1 MPNIERIISEFGNK
15 QAIIEFVP
23 KTFVPGQNTY
33 NIKYTFTDANG
44 TTEYIEWEL
53 IPSTNKIPA
62 LRIAGANPDDPDASL
77 GYYMGLLLPSSLL
90 WYANFTIGA
99 SPLTDFGISSYSQ
112 TASTIN
118 TLPVTM
124 MTPYG
129 ILIQNFSQALS
140 DEDPIRIEIDSDI
153 PIFMSELNLIEPSP
167 SGSIGEA
174 YSVTSV
180 AEDNTSI
187 TNCVSGDMSAM
198 SNAVNYDGQSTADTI
213 PRNKVYFINNRL
225 KKNGVI
231 IETKRNEFQIA
242 PDGRMWLVAPQHSN
256 TGQSY
261 NMTLYMQG
269 TGMTFKHRT
278 PGSPWTVKHL
288 LTPTLSKY
296 YYGEWTDYNNGD
308 FYNTINNTN
317 IPIFADT
324 ETGDRYGDGLIDEDM
339 ALNAGELENRR
350 STTGTDLESTDI
362 PNITVGASGI
372 GCNVWALDRG
382 NINSIMSILFDD
394 DQTIIDDI
402 KKGTWLWGNNP
413 ADFIISC
420 YFVPFDITN
429 FYDTT
434 TERVYL
440 GFYDTNLDYTR
451 VKESKSSG
459 QRITLVN
466 TTIDSVYGDWRD
478 YTNFKYEIYL
488 PYVGFYPLDVMSYLN
503 KTLTVEMAF
512 DIMTH
517 NIRYYLF
524 ANGKIVDRVDGSV
537 GYDIPLMATDQ
548 VNKAKSDL
556 AGITNIV
563 KGGIGMV
570 SGGITM
576 GQGYSTAGTLP
587 GGGGANDTLI
597 AQGRAGII
605 GGAMDAVK
613 GIGQMAQYPKQEIVG
628 NISSSMNIYDINYA
642 YLKITE
648 KDTLK
653 PDQLNTL
660 YNYPSY
666 FMGNVSELSGY
677 TEIVD
682 IRFSCTGTE
691 NEINEIFSLLRNGV
705 IL

>member
-1 MPNIERIISEFGNK
+1 MAINNKIVLNSITWNVTGTINIPGTEFEEKDTYTLKITIADDLGNEAEYIYEVTNALGHYPAMAISGEYNDPPAPHSMFYVATVGQACAPDIVLRNITSNITFNLVSSTGDTTIYDATLYGDDIKSITIQKTPGTSPWLNQASTSVNIEADFPLFIGEHD
-15 QAIIEFVP
+15 
-23 KTFVPGQNTY
+23 TY
-33 NIKYTFTDANG
+33 SDA
-44 TTEYIEWEL
+44 YIELDTYEYDPTIQGVYL
-53 IPSTNKIPA
+53 AEVALAGDYTNV
-62 LRIAGANPDDPDASL
+62 
-77 GYYMGLLLPSSLL
+77 
-90 WYANFTIGA
+90 
-99 SPLTDFGISSYSQ
+99 PL
-112 TASTIN
+112 
-118 TLPVTM
+118 
-124 MTPYG
+124 
-129 ILIQNFSQALS
+129 
-140 DEDPIRIEIDSDI
+140 
-153 PIFMSELNLIEPSP
+153 
-167 SGSIGEA
+167 
-174 YSVTSV
+174 
-180 AEDNTSI
+180 
-187 TNCVSGDMSAM
+187 
-198 SNAVNYDGQSTADTI
+198 AVNSFNVEDTI
-213 PRNKVYFINNRL
+213 PKNKIYFIHNRL
-225 KKNGVI
+225 KKNGTI

-242 PDGRMWLVAPQHSN
+242 PNGRIWLVAPEHSN

-278 PGSPWTVKHL
+278 PGSPWTVEHL
-288 LTPTLSKY
+288 LTPTFSKY

-308 FYNTINNTN
+308 FYNAINNTN

-324 ETGDRYGDGLIDEDM
+324 TAGDAYGDGLIGEDM
-339 ALNAGELENRR
+339 ALNAGELEDRR
-350 STTGTDLESTDI
+350 STAGTDLESTDI

-382 NINSIMSILFDD
+382 NLNSIMSILFDD

-402 KKGTWLWGNNP
+402 KNGTWLWGNNP
-413 ADFIISC
+413 VDFIISC
-420 YFVPFDITN
+420 YFVPFAISN

-570 SGGITM
+570 SGGMTM

-587 GGGGANDTLI
+587 GGGGADDTLI

-677 TEIVD
+677 TEIAD
-682 IRFSCTGTE
+682 IRFSCSGTE

>member
-1 MPNIERIISEFGNK
+1 MGDIMVAEYGSNQINLHFTPSEFH
-15 QAIIEFVP
+15 
-23 KTFVPGQNTY
+23 TGQEKY
-33 NIKYTFTDANG
+33 HIKWTFTFGSREQWFEFELTPTTAQIPAARIG
-44 TTEYIEWEL
+44 TASISSPGDVAWFVALNPPEIRTTLYMQVSSAYSTGVGAFELVDSGGDTIITMDTWYRTGLKEFFGTVADCSLDVTIEADFPIFGTDWEL
-53 IPSTNKIPA
+53 NSAQQTYQVGDAYKI
-62 LRIAGANPDDPDASL
+62 
-77 GYYMGLLLPSSLL
+77 
-90 WYANFTIGA
+90 
-99 SPLTDFGISSYSQ
+99 
-112 TASTIN
+112 
-118 TLPVTM
+118 
-124 MTPYG
+124 
-129 ILIQNFSQALS
+129 
-140 DEDPIRIEIDSDI
+140 
-153 PIFMSELNLIEPSP
+153 
-167 SGSIGEA
+167 
-174 YSVTSV
+174 
-180 AEDNTSI
+180 TSI
-187 TNCVSGDMSAM
+187 ADDESYVNNCVAGDMSDIT
-198 SNAVNYDGQSTADTI
+198 NALNYLDVADTI
-213 PRNKVYFINNRL
+213 PRNKIYWIYNRL
-225 KKNGVI
+225 KKNGTI

-242 PDGRMWLVAPQHSN
+242 PGGRIWLVAPQHDN

-269 TGMTFKHRT
+269 TGLTFKHRT
-278 PGSPWTVKHL
+278 PGSPWTVEHL

-308 FYNTINNTN
+308 FYNAINNTN

-324 ETGDRYGDGLIDEDM
+324 QTGDAYGDGLIGEDM
-339 ALNAGELENRR
+339 ALNAGEVEDRR

-382 NINSIMSILFDD
+382 NLNSIMSILFDD

-402 KKGTWLWGNNP
+402 KNGTWLWGNNP

-420 YFVPFDITN
+420 YFVPFAISN

-556 AGITNIV
+556 AGITNVV
-563 KGGIGMV
+563 KGGVEMAGGVSTGNIGMLAKGGMDTFKGV
-570 SGGITM
+570 QSGF
-576 GQGYSTAGTLP
+576 A
-587 GGGGANDTLI
+587 
-597 AQGRAGII
+597 
-605 GGAMDAVK
+605 
-613 GIGQMAQYPKQEIVG
+613 YPKQEIVG
-628 NISSSMNIYDINYA
+628 NVSSSMNIYDINYA

-653 PDQLNTL
+653 PDKLNTI

-666 FMGNVSELSGY
+666 FIGNVSELSGY
-677 TEIVD
+677 TIID
-682 IRFSCTGTE
+682 DLQFACTGTSE
-691 NEINEIFSLLRNGV
+691 EINEILSLLRGGA

>member
-1 MPNIERIISEFGNK
+1 MSDVLFAKYNANEFTLHVNPAETFTPGQSKYHLKWLFEFGSLS
-15 QAIIEFVP
+15 
-23 KTFVPGQNTY
+23 KTFEYELTPQSGVLPAVRVSSYTPDTIGPCTY
-33 NIKYTFTDANG
+33 YKVVTA
-44 TTEYIEWEL
+44 
-53 IPSTNKIPA
+53 PA
-62 LRIAGANPDDPDASL
+62 MSPTLT
-77 GYYMGLLLPSSLL
+77 MV
-90 WYANFTIGA
+90 IGA
-99 SPLTDFGISSYSQ
+99 SSL
-112 TASTIN
+112 IN
-118 TLPVTM
+118 TGITDAQLVHYEGDLPINMLNWWQPDGYSFVGTVADCNVDI
-124 MTPYG
+124 T
-129 ILIQNFSQALS
+129 
-140 DEDPIRIEIDSDI
+140 IEADF
-153 PIFMSELNLIEPSP
+153 PIFASNWVQGTTALAYQVGEYYECDSLADDESDVVSCVGGDLSVLTRALN
-167 SGSIGEA
+167 
-174 YSVTSV
+174 YTSV
-180 AEDNTSI
+180 
-187 TNCVSGDMSAM
+187 
-198 SNAVNYDGQSTADTI
+198 ADTI
-213 PRNKVYFINNRL
+213 PRNKIYYIYNRL

-242 PDGRMWLVAPQHSN
+242 PGGRIWLVAPQHGN

-278 PGSPWTVKHL
+278 PGSPWTVEHL

-324 ETGDRYGDGLIDEDM
+324 TAGDAYGDGLIGEDQ
-339 ALNAGELENRR
+339 ALNAGELEDRR
-350 STTGTDLESTDI
+350 TTTGSDLESTDI

-382 NINSIMSILFDD
+382 NLNSIMSILFDD

-402 KKGTWLWGNNP
+402 KNGTWLWGNNP

-420 YFVPFDITN
+420 YFVPFAITN

-556 AGITNIV
+556 AGITNVV
-563 KGGIGMV
+563 KGGVELAGGVATGNIGMLAKGGMDTFKGV
-570 SGGITM
+570 QSGF
-576 GQGYSTAGTLP
+576 A
-587 GGGGANDTLI
+587 
-597 AQGRAGII
+597 
-605 GGAMDAVK
+605 
-613 GIGQMAQYPKQEIVG
+613 YPKQEIVG
-628 NISSSMNIYDINYA
+628 NVSSSMNIYDINYA

-653 PDQLNTL
+653 PDKLNTL

-666 FMGNVSELSGY
+666 FIGNVSELSGY
-677 TEIVD
+677 TIID
-682 IRFSCTGTE
+682 DLQFSCTGTSE
-691 NEINEIFSLLRNGV
+691 EINEILSLLRGGV

>member
-1 MPNIERIISEFGNK
+1 MVIDNKTVLNSLTWHVTGTINIPGTEFEEKDTYTLKITIADDLGNEAEYIYEVTNALEHYPALAISGEYNDPPAPHAMFYVATVGQACAPFIVLRNITSNITFNLVSSSGDTTIYDATLYGDDIKSITIQKTPGTSPWLNQASTSVNIEADFPLFIGEHD
-15 QAIIEFVP
+15 
-23 KTFVPGQNTY
+23 TY
-33 NIKYTFTDANG
+33 
-44 TTEYIEWEL
+44 
-53 IPSTNKIPA
+53 S
-62 LRIAGANPDDPDASL
+62 DASIEL
-77 GYYMGLLLPSSLL
+77 DTYEYDP
-90 WYANFTIGA
+90 TIQGVYLA
-99 SPLTDFGISSYSQ
+99 EVALAGDYTNVPL
-112 TASTIN
+112 
-118 TLPVTM
+118 
-124 MTPYG
+124 
-129 ILIQNFSQALS
+129 
-140 DEDPIRIEIDSDI
+140 
-153 PIFMSELNLIEPSP
+153 
-167 SGSIGEA
+167 
-174 YSVTSV
+174 
-180 AEDNTSI
+180 
-187 TNCVSGDMSAM
+187 
-198 SNAVNYDGQSTADTI
+198 AVNGFSVEDTI
-213 PRNKVYFINNRL
+213 PKNKIYFINNRL
-225 KKNGVI
+225 KKNGTI

-242 PDGRMWLVAPQHSN
+242 PNGRIWLVAPEHSS

-278 PGSPWTVKHL
+278 PGSPWTVEHL

-296 YYGEWTDYNNGD
+296 YYGDWTDYGNGD

-324 ETGDRYGDGLIDEDM
+324 QTGDRYGDGLIGEDM
-339 ALNAGELENRR
+339 ALNAGEHEDRR
-350 STTGTDLESTDI
+350 ATTGSDLESTDI

-382 NINSIMSILFDD
+382 NLKSIMSILFDD
-394 DQTIIDDI
+394 DQTVIDDI

-420 YFVPFDITN
+420 YFVPFAITN

-440 GFYDTNLDYTR
+440 GFYDTKHDYTR
-451 VKESKSSG
+451 VKETKSSG

-488 PYVGFYPLDVMSYLN
+488 PYIGFYPLDVMSYLN

-556 AGITNIV
+556 SGITNVV
-563 KGGIGMV
+563 KGGVELAGGVATGNIGMLAKGGMDTFKGV
-570 SGGITM
+570 QSGF
-576 GQGYSTAGTLP
+576 A
-587 GGGGANDTLI
+587 
-597 AQGRAGII
+597 
-605 GGAMDAVK
+605 
-613 GIGQMAQYPKQEIVG
+613 YPKQEIVG
-628 NISSSMNIYDINYA
+628 NVSSSMNIYDINYC

-653 PDQLNTL
+653 PDQLNTI

-666 FMGNVSELSGY
+666 FIGNVSELSGY
-677 TEIVD
+677 TIID
-682 IRFSCTGTE
+682 DLQFSCTGSSE
-691 NEINEIFSLLRNGV
+691 EINEILSLLRGGV

>member
-1 MPNIERIISEFGNK
+1 MSEILLAKYNQNEIITEFVTH
-15 QAIIEFVP
+15 EFVP
-23 KTFVPGQNTY
+23 GKNFY
-33 NIKYTFTDANG
+33 SIKYTINFNDKECFFKYRLTPSASLPCARFGASVISIASAPCVFLLVTAPELRASMNFGIGADDMNYCGVASS
-44 TTEYIEWEL
+44 EL
-53 IPSTNKIPA
+53 IDSGGDLNVVIDDWTGHITQGGQQYGTVAECN
-62 LRIAGANPDDPDASL
+62 LRITIDA
-77 GYYMGLLLPSSLL
+77 
-90 WYANFTIGA
+90 
-99 SPLTDFGISSYSQ
+99 DF
-112 TASTIN
+112 
-118 TLPVTM
+118 
-124 MTPYG
+124 
-129 ILIQNFSQALS
+129 
-140 DEDPIRIEIDSDI
+140 
-153 PIFMSELNLIEPSP
+153 PIFATTWEQGTLGPFEV
-167 SGSIGEA
+167 GEK
-174 YSVTSV
+174 YLC
-180 AEDNTSI
+180 TSI
-187 TNCVSGDMSAM
+187 NDDETILSEIH
-198 SNAVNYDGQSTADTI
+198 SNNYEHISDAVNYTSVADTI
-213 PRNKVYFINNRL
+213 PQNKIYFINNRL
-225 KKNGVI
+225 KKNGII

-242 PDGRMWLVAPQHSN
+242 PGARIWLVAPQHSS

-261 NMTLYMQG
+261 NMSLYMQG
-269 TGMTFKHRT
+269 TGITFKHRT
-278 PGSPWTVKHL
+278 PGNPWTVEHL

-317 IPIFADT
+317 IPIFADS
-324 ETGDRYGDGLIDEDM
+324 ETGDKYGDGLIPEDF
-339 ALNAGELENRR
+339 ALNAGELEKRR
-350 STTGTDLESTDI
+350 ATTGDDLESTDI

-382 NINSIMSILFDD
+382 NINTIMSILFDD
-394 DQTIIDDI
+394 DQSIIDDI
-402 KKGTWLWGNNP
+402 QKGIWLWGNNP

-420 YFVPFDITN
+420 YFVPFSITN

-434 TERVYL
+434 TERLYL
-440 GFYDTNLDYTR
+440 GFYDTNHDYAR
-451 VKESKSSG
+451 VKETKSSG

-556 AGITNIV
+556 AGITNVV

-570 SGGITM
+570 SGGMTM

-587 GGGGANDTLI
+587 GGGGADDTLI
-597 AQGRAGII
+597 AQGRAGVI
-605 GGAMDAVK
+605 GGAFDAIK
-613 GIGQMAQYPKQEIVG
+613 GIGQMMQYPKQEIIG
-628 NISSSMNIYDINYA
+628 NISSSMNIYDINYC

>member
-1 MPNIERIISEFGNK
+1 MSEYTLAKYNSNEIKLNILPVESFEYNKGTYTIKWVLTFGG
-15 QAIIEFVP
+15 V
-23 KTFVPGQNTY
+23 
-33 NIKYTFTDANG
+33 
-44 TTEYIEWEL
+44 
-53 IPSTNKIPA
+53 
-62 LRIAGANPDDPDASL
+62 
-77 GYYMGLLLPSSLL
+77 
-90 WYANFTIGA
+90 
-99 SPLTDFGISSYSQ
+99 SQ
-112 TASTIN
+112 TIVYELTTSKSIIATRVLNRTASNICLSYFWIVTAPEMKASVYPRLYEGDN
-118 TLPVTM
+118 TAITQATLVENTGGHFVTPGSNFEWYGFRGTWDAIGTVADCNPVVEVEADFPIFLTS
-124 MTPYG
+124 TV
-129 ILIQNFSQALS
+129 
-140 DEDPIRIEIDSDI
+140 EDPNVTQPSQVGTYWDSDGYLDDYAYCNE
-153 PIFMSELNLIEPSP
+153 IFGDDFTHIILASN
-167 SGSIGEA
+167 
-174 YSVTSV
+174 YTSV
-180 AEDNTSI
+180 E
-187 TNCVSGDMSAM
+187 
-198 SNAVNYDGQSTADTI
+198 DTI
-213 PRNKVYFINNRL
+213 PRNKIYYINNRL
-225 KKNGVI
+225 KKNGTIV
-231 IETKRNEFQIA
+231 ETKRNEFQIA
-242 PDGRMWLVAPQHSN
+242 PDGRIWLVAPEHSS
-256 TGQSY
+256 TGQTY

-278 PGSPWTVKHL
+278 PGSPWTVVHL

-296 YYGEWTDYNNGD
+296 YYGEWTNYNNGD
-308 FYNTINNTN
+308 FYNAINNTN

-324 ETGDRYGDGLIDEDM
+324 ETGDRYGDGLIDEDF

-350 STTGTDLESTDI
+350 TTTGSDLESTDI

-382 NINSIMSILFDD
+382 NINAIMSILFDD

-420 YFVPFDITN
+420 YFVPFAITN

-440 GFYDTNLDYTR
+440 GFYDTNLNYTR

-556 AGITNIV
+556 AGITNVV
-563 KGGIGMV
+563 KGGVELAGGVATGNIGMLAKGGMDTFKGV
-570 SGGITM
+570 QSGF
-576 GQGYSTAGTLP
+576 A
-587 GGGGANDTLI
+587 
-597 AQGRAGII
+597 
-605 GGAMDAVK
+605 
-613 GIGQMAQYPKQEIVG
+613 YPKQEIVG
-628 NISSSMNIYDINYA
+628 NVSSSMNIYDINYC

-653 PDQLNTL
+653 PDNLNTI

-666 FMGNVSELSGY
+666 FIGNVSELSGY
-677 TEIVD
+677 TIID
-682 IRFSCTGTE
+682 DLQFACTGTSE
-691 NEINEIFSLLRNGV
+691 EINEILSLLRGGA

>member
-1 MPNIERIISEFGNK
+1 MPNIERIISEFNNK

-53 IPSTNKIPA
+53 IPSTNQIPA

-99 SPLTDFGISSYSQ
+99 SPLTDFGIVSYNQ
-112 TASTIN
+112 IASTIN

-129 ILIQNFSQALS
+129 ILVQNFSQALS

-180 AEDNTSI
+180 VEDNTSI

-198 SNAVNYDGQSTADTI
+198 SNAVNYDGQSVADTI
-213 PRNKVYFINNRL
+213 PRNKIYYINNRL

-242 PDGRMWLVAPQHSN
+242 PDGRIWLVAPEHSS

-278 PGSPWTVKHL
+278 PGSPWTVEHL

-324 ETGDRYGDGLIDEDM
+324 EMGDRYGDGLIGEDM
-339 ALNAGELENRR
+339 ALNAGELEDRR

-420 YFVPFDITN
+420 YFVPFAITN

-556 AGITNIV
+556 AGITNVV

-605 GGAMDAVK
+605 GGAMDAIK